1 MAADARFRL
10 DGKVA
15 LVTGGS
21 RGLGRAMVEGFA
33 QAGADVAIVAR
44 HLEPCKELADE
55 VTRTTDRR
63 AEPYACHVGHWAELE
78 RLVEEVYRCFGRVDV
93 LVNNAGI
100 SPRYG
105 RVEDVSEEL
114 FDKVVGVN
122 LKGPFRLTALV
133 GSRMAANG
141 GGSIINISSTGAV
154 RPRAD
159 IVPYA
164 AAKAGLNAITVAF
177 AHAFG
182 PKVRCNAIM
191 AGTFLTDVSKAW
203 DPVVFSKRAET
214 FALKRG
220 GRPDE
225 VVGAAL
231 YLATDAST
239 FTTGAILTIDGGQ
252 P

>member
-1 MAADARFRL
+1 MADGFADA
-10 DGKVA
+10 
-15 LVTGGS
+15 
-21 RGLGRAMVEGFA
+21 
-33 QAGADVAIVAR
+33 GANVAIVVR
-44 HLEPCKELADE
+44 HHDICQRVADE
-55 VTRTTDRR
+55 ISAATGRR
-63 AEPYACHVGHWAELE
+63 ALAFAAHVGHWEELA
-78 RLVEEVYRCFGRVDV
+78 RLVDDVYAALGRIDV
-93 LVNNAGI
+93 LVNNAGM
-100 SPRYG
+100 SPRYE

-133 GSRMAANG
+133 GSRMAASG

-159 IVPYA
+159 IIPYA
-164 AAKAGLNAITVAF
+164 AAKAGLNAITVGF

-182 PKVRCNAIM
+182 PTVRCNAIM

-203 DPVVFSKRAET
+203 DMAAFSKRAET
-214 FALKRG
+214 FALRRG
-220 GRPDE
+220 GRPE
-225 VVGAAL
+225 EIVGAAL
-231 YLATDAST
+231 YLASDASS

>member
-1 MAADARFRL
+1 VADARFRL

-44 HLEPCKELADE
+44 HLEPSQELAQE
-55 VTRTTDRR
+55 VSRTTGRR
-63 AEPYACHVGHWAELE
+63 AEAYACHVGHWAELE
-78 RLVEEVYRCFGRVDV
+78 RLVDAVYDGFGRVDV
-93 LVNNAGI
+93 LVNNAGM
-100 SPRYG
+100 SPRYE

-133 GSRMAANG
+133 GSRMAAAG
-141 GGSIINISSTGAV
+141 GGSIINISSAGAV

-159 IVPYA
+159 IIPYA
-164 AAKAGLNAITVAF
+164 AAKAGLNAITVGF

-191 AGTFLTDVSKAW
+191 AGTFLTDISKAW

-225 VVGAAL
+225 IVGAAL
-231 YLATDAST
+231 YFATDASS

>member
-1 MAADARFRL
+1 VFRL
-10 DGKVA
+10 DGRVA

-44 HLEPCKELADE
+44 HLEPCQALADE
-55 VTRTTDRR
+55 IEQTTGGR
-63 AEPYACHVGHWAELE
+63 ALPYACHVGHWDGLSA
-78 RLVEEVYRCFGRVDV
+78 LVEEVYRDFGRVDV
-93 LVNNAGI
+93 LVNNAGM
-100 SPRYG
+100 SPRYE
-105 RVEDVSEEL
+105 RVEDVSEDL

-122 LKGPFRLTALV
+122 LKGPFRLAALV
-133 GSRMAANG
+133 GSRMAATG

-159 IVPYA
+159 IIPYA
-164 AAKAGLNAITVAF
+164 AAKAGLNAITVGF

-182 PKVRCNAIM
+182 PTVRCNAIM
-191 AGTFLTDVSKAW
+191 AGTFLTDVSKTW
-203 DPVVFSKRAET
+203 DPEVFARRAQT

-220 GRPDE
+220 GQPE
-225 VVGAAL
+225 EIVGAAL
-231 YLATDAST
+231 YLASDASS
-239 FTTGAILTIDGGQ
+239 FTTGTIVTVDGGQ